1 MSWSLMPCCLD
12 SFLLRV
18 VRTIDSWKQTRAK
31 QRALTAPTFP
41 GHLSKHILMF
51 HIRNYIICIYI
62 YIILV
67 FEKLLLGCSGSFLPT
82 FLESS
87 PSTFFDARPL
97 YLSEGAENC
106 FHLPLIIF
114 LWRKGT
120 WNKMQVEV
128 HSWEQG
134 WNLLTPQRFPSQK
147 QISPTGNNVAEFMRW
162 NKSWFYA
169 CCAEK
174 TLVSWLSSH
183 DREVLP
189 LTDEGGLIPQRLTRN
204 ANAPQ

>member
-1 MSWSLMPCCLD
+1 M
-12 SFLLRV
+12 
-18 VRTIDSWKQTRAK
+18 
-31 QRALTAPTFP
+31 
-41 GHLSKHILMF
+41 
-51 HIRNYIICIYI
+51 YIYI
-62 YIILV
+62 HIILV

-97 YLSEGAENC
+97 YLSEGTENC

-120 WNKMQVEV
+120 WNEMQVEV

-147 QISPTGNNVAEFMRW
+147 QISPTRNNVAEFMRW

-189 LTDEGGLIPQRLTRN
+189 LTDEGGLIPQRLLWQGMQMHPNKTHSHAAKQQIEPLEPKKHLDPSN
-204 ANAPQ
+204 G